1 MGGFEGAALLAA
13 PHQLFVFDTGQK
25 FPTAA
30 LRAGYENVGELDKL
44 RIASDKIGD
53 DEIVKWVAGLK

>member
-13 PHQLFVFDTGQK
+13 PHPLFVFNTGQR
-25 FPTAA
+25 FPTGA

-53 DEIVKWVAGLK
+53 DEIVKWAAGLK